1 MLDPLIMTWDS
12 TAHLASLRFCW
23 FLECDMN
30 ALFPSWGLHRCSYDW
45 RYLLPAH
52 GRQLHGLM
60 YGTFPY
66 MQVTMYFCNW
76 WWMIRENRRYSLTH
90 ASIKP
95 ITRRIAESN
104 KFSVICRT
112 RYCHFSL
119 WLLKRSKINRY
130 ASETKK
136 RSWHKHANQHQD
148 ISSKLAFCFQ
158 VQ

>member
-1 MLDPLIMTWDS
+1 MLDSLIMTWDS

-119 WLLKRSKINRY
+119 WGFSFVVCYWLGWGVCCNSSAIHSSVKTVLETWAY
-130 ASETKK
+130 A
-136 RSWHKHANQHQD
+136 
-148 ISSKLAFCFQ
+148 
-158 VQ
+158 